1 VSERLLTAAE
11 LADQLG
17 LSPATVVDWSEAGK
31 LPGFRLGG
39 SKGGRLRFR
48 ACEVEAVLESWRF
61 GPHVDRSRSKP
72 TPALDRSRADGD
84 RSTSPSQAPLEGVE
98 S

>member
-1 VSERLLTAAE
+1 VTDRLLTARELAE
-11 LADQLG
+11 LLG
-17 LSPATVVDWSEAGK
+17 VTAGTVVDWAEAGR

-48 ACEVEAVLESWRF
+48 ASEVVAVVESWRF
-61 GPHVDRSRSKP
+61 GPE
-72 TPALDRSRADGD
+72 
-84 RSTSPSQAPLEGVE
+84 PSQRPREGIQ

>member
-1 VSERLLTAAE
+1 VSDRLLTAAE
-11 LADQLG
+11 LAEQLG
-17 LSPATVVDWSEAGK
+17 LSPATIVDWAEAGR

-61 GPHVDRSRSKP
+61 GRKAAP
-72 TPALDRSRADGD
+72 TGPNSE
-84 RSTSPSQAPLEGVE
+84 TPSQRPREGVQ
-98 S
+98 